1 MNETLK
7 RKILIISFLLLT
19 VIFLFFIIL
28 NNKKNKMNTFDV
40 NSENVD
46 YIDDFLINLESNLKE
61 KNIDFVSEKAKNKDI
76 YSILVVME
84 DSDEDIKSNN
94 NLSYNINIKTK
105 KVMNNEEVANSF
117 GYSLDDIFKAINKR
131 LEDLYQDEIKEGFVE
146 KNECDFECYKS
157 YYRGI
162 ENIEDIYSLYV
173 KDNKLYIYVSIKV
186 ISAASDEDYFKKLN
200 YNPYK
205 IEL

>member
-94 NLSYNINIKTK
+94 
-105 KVMNNEEVANSF
+105 
-117 GYSLDDIFKAINKR
+117 DIFI
-131 LEDLYQDEIKEGFVE
+131 L
-146 KNECDFECYKS
+146 
-157 YYRGI
+157 
-162 ENIEDIYSLYV
+162 
-173 KDNKLYIYVSIKV
+173 SI
-186 ISAASDEDYFKKLN
+186 IL
-200 YNPYK
+200 
-205 IEL
+205 

>member
-94 NLSYNINIKTK
+94 YLSYNINIKTK

>member
-46 YIDDFLINLESNLKE
+46 YIDNFLINLESNLKE

-94 NLSYNINIKTK
+94 YLSYNINIKTK

>member
-94 NLSYNINIKTK
+94 YLSYNINIKTK

-131 LEDLYQDEIKEGFVE
+131 LEDLYQDEKKEGFVE

>member
-94 NLSYNINIKTK
+94 YLSYNINIKTK

-173 KDNKLYIYVSIKV
+173 KDNKLYIYVSIKI